1 MALTYFTEDMDI
13 IQKLDDQPNDVGG
26 LSADELKQKFDESGN
41 KIKTFLNATLIPE
54 LNDTITTGEIDSI
67 MEG

>member
-26 LSADELKQKFDESGN
+26 LSADELKQKFDEGGN
-41 KIKTFLNATLIPE
+41 KIKTFLNSTLIPE